1 MSVSP
6 GEYPDFLTDL
16 GGHVVRRTRT
26 TLLAIA
32 LLAALA
38 LPGCGYRGGGG
49 DGYGDPAAAA
59 PPAAAPSPSSTADAL
74 PAKEADKKADA
85 AGIPTSKLVAATI
98 PKMGKVVTDAKGW
111 VLYRFDLDKAKP
123 SATTCSGKC
132 AQVWPPV
139 LTDGTPELEGIPAK
153 LVGTVKR
160 DDGGIQVTLNGWPLY
175 RYIGDPKP
183 GAWKGQM
190 VNGTWFVTA
199 PDGKKNLTCVP
210 TATPKPVQ
218 PPADDSGGDG
228 Y

>member
-1 MSVSP
+1 M
-6 GEYPDFLTDL
+6 
-16 GGHVVRRTRT
+16 VRRTGT
-26 TLLAIA
+26 TLLAIT
-32 LLAALA
+32 LLSALA
-38 LPGCGYRGGGG
+38 LSGCGYRGGGG

-59 PPAAAPSPSSTADAL
+59 PPAAGPTPTPDVQ
-74 PAKEADKKADA
+74 PASDKKTEAV
-85 AGIPTSKLVAATI
+85 GIPTKKLIAATI

-111 VLYRFDLDKAKP
+111 VLYRFDLDSTTP
-123 SATTCSGKC
+123 SASTCSGKC
-132 AQVWPPV
+132 AQIWPPV
-139 LTDGTPELEGIPAK
+139 LADGTPELVGIPAK
-153 LVGTVKR
+153 LVGTIER
-160 DDGGIQVTLNGWPLY
+160 DDGAKQVTLNGWPLY

-218 PPADDSGGDG
+218 PPAEKKDDAGGDDSGYSGDG